1 MTPTQDPSPATQPA
15 IDPAFEP
22 EAVRLVA
29 DVETLR
35 AISDPTRVRLLE
47 TMVSRTDRPWSVREL
62 AAALGLPQT
71 RLYHHMELLI
81 ARDLVRA
88 VEQRVVS
95 GIIET
100 RYRVAA
106 RSFQLD
112 RRLFAGDGSDGD
124 QTRQALHDTLLAIFD
139 SARDEVEAAIRI
151 GAADAPAPVNPAA
164 TSAGMPPHRRLLL
177 SRGLARLSPDRAAEL
192 RRRLEALETEFEHD
206 DAPHGEPYGL
216 LLAVYPLPPTPE
228 PNDA

>member
-1 MTPTQDPSPATQPA
+1 MTPSQDTPPAPPPE

-22 EAVRLVA
+22 EAVRQVR

-35 AISDPTRVRLLE
+35 AMSDPTRIRLLE
-47 TMVSRTDRPWSVREL
+47 TMVTRMDPPWSVKEL

-71 RLYHHMELLI
+71 RLYHHVDLLLG
-81 ARDLVRA
+81 RDLIRA

-112 RRLFAGDGSDGD
+112 RRLFAGDGDSGD
-124 QTRQALHDTLLAIFD
+124 ETRQALHDTLLAIFD
-139 SARDEVEAAIRI
+139 SARDEVEIAIRL
-151 GAADAPAPVNPAA
+151 GAADAGADA
-164 TSAGMPPHRRLLL
+164 PPHRRLML
-177 SRGLARLSPDRAAEL
+177 SRGLARLSPDRAADL
-192 RRRLEALETEFEHD
+192 RQRLEALETEFEHD
-206 DAPHGEPYGL
+206 DAADGEPYGL
-216 LLAVYPLPPTPE
+216 LLAVYPLPISPE

>member
-1 MTPTQDPSPATQPA
+1 LTPTQDPAPAPEHQ

-22 EAVRLVA
+22 EAVRLVG

-47 TMVSRTDRPWSVREL
+47 TMVTRTDRPWSVKEL

-112 RRLFAGDGSDGD
+112 RRLFAGDGDGGD

-139 SARDEVEAAIRI
+139 SARDEVEAAIRV
-151 GAADAPAPVNPAA
+151 GAADAPAPVDPADA
-164 TSAGMPPHRRLLL
+164 TAGVPPLRRLLL

-192 RRRLEALETEFEHD
+192 RSRLEVLETEFEHD
-206 DAPHGEPYGL
+206 DAADGQPYGVL
-216 LLAVYPLPPTPE
+216 IAVYPLPPTPE
-228 PNDA
+228 PTDA